1 MQRQDV
7 SYSKAGWPWSFDR
20 ISRMAR
26 WQDWQDGKMEAMAG
40 WPLSRSYI
48 TLACWSFRGSFFR
61 RTAFFFAFSNRR
73 TTAPINNWS
82 RLLPTADTWA
92 CCKRTWSTRRLG
104 ASSCEGSQARDKK
117 DPTCSPKFA
126 HSKNTLNVRLLQ
138 GIGQETETGWN
149 RWEWKNILDL
159 CLETRYKAIREY
171 QANVPDGISEA
182 RASKTGCCHPWQT
195 NGIDPM
201 IPRWLQSWPSE
212 PRIAPAAKS
221 WSGSFFH
228 KFSQLYLKFS
238 KCTQQSERCTWG
250 NVVTGDTSNS
260 FTSSMQKATHKI
272 SCNLSNFDGLHKFAC
287 DFGKIACAE
296 HGQHTSFA
304 SHPSSAH
311 HNSHGMYIPS
321 W

>member
-126 HSKNTLNVRLLQ
+126 HSKNTLNVRLLHRNWARDRNRMKQVRMEKHVGPVFRNQVQ
-138 GIGQETETGWN
+138 G
-149 RWEWKNILDL
+149 DS
-159 CLETRYKAIREY
+159 
-171 QANVPDGISEA
+171 GISSKRA
-182 RASKTGCCHPWQT
+182 RWNKRSTCQQDRLLSPMANQRNRSNDTEMASELTFWTTHSTCGEVVVW
-195 NGIDPM
+195 
-201 IPRWLQSWPSE
+201 E
-212 PRIAPAAKS
+212 
-221 WSGSFFH
+221 FFP
-228 KFSQLYLKFS
+228 Q
-238 KCTQQSERCTWG
+238 
-250 NVVTGDTSNS
+250 V
-260 FTSSMQKATHKI
+260 FTIIFEIQ
-272 SCNLSNFDGLHKFAC
+272 
-287 DFGKIACAE
+287 
-296 HGQHTSFA
+296 
-304 SHPSSAH
+304 
-311 HNSHGMYIPS
+311 
-321 W
+321 